1 MLLPTLIAIPLVII
15 WLLTLV
21 DIIRRPDLGTGTKVL
36 WALLALV
43 LPILGP
49 IIYFVVRPAQP
60 KDRPLPAATADSDA
74 QMEPFRH
81 GPA

>member
-15 WLLTLV
+15 WLLALV
-21 DIIRRPDLGTGTKVL
+21 DIIRRPDLGAGSKVL

-43 LPILGP
+43 LLIIGP
-49 IIYFVVRPAQP
+49 IIYFVLCSAQP
-60 KDRPLPAATADSDA
+60 KDHLLPAATVDSEA
-74 QMEPFRH
+74 QLELFRH

>member
-1 MLLPTLIAIPLVII
+1 MLLPTLIAIPLLII
-15 WLLTLV
+15 WLLALV
-21 DIIRRPDLGTGTKVL
+21 DIIRRADLGIGSKVL

-49 IIYFVVRPAQP
+49 IIYFFLRPSQP
-60 KDRPLPAATADSDA
+60 KDHPLPAAAVDSEA
-74 QMEPFRH
+74 QLEPFRH

>member
-1 MLLPTLIAIPLVII
+1 MLLATLIAIPLLII

-21 DIIRRPDLGTGTKVL
+21 DIIRRADLGAGSKVL
-36 WALLALV
+36 WALLAFV

-49 IIYFVVRPAQP
+49 IIYFVLRPSQP
-60 KDRPLPAATADSDA
+60 KDHPLPAATADSEA
-74 QMEPFRH
+74 QVEPFRH